1 MKHPMRNLKNSLYL
15 ILVLLTASCANVK
28 KVQVIQDALAVK
40 VVPDATALAEKVRLD
55 SLLMVK
61 GIVTN
66 IANNKIGF
74 STMNAKLKIDYE
86 TSSDKRNSITN
97 ISIQKDSC
105 IYITMRFDFGAIG
118 IKAFINKDS
127 IFLSFPQ
134 SKITER
140 HPLSYLQEL
149 IKIPLSYQTIEDLVI
164 GNPIFMD
171 SIDITSYKVMNERLH
186 VSFIGKLFKNLIILS
201 EDNSKLLELKLDDLD
216 MTKHRTCDIN
226 YSNHTLVKNTQFPL
240 YRTISINAQ
249 TKFDIGMEIKEFNF
263 DEPLKYTFT
272 IPKTG
277 RRK

>member
-1 MKHPMRNLKNSLYL
+1 MRNLKNSLYV

-40 VVPDATALAEKVRLD
+40 VVPDATALAEKARLD

-61 GIVTN
+61 AIVTN

-105 IYITMRFDFGAIG
+105 IYITMRFDLGAIG
-118 IKAFINKDS
+118 LKAFINKDS
-127 IFLSFPQ
+127 IFLTYPLT
-134 SKITER
+134 KKTER
-140 HPLSYLQEL
+140 HPLSYLQEVV
-149 IKIPLSYQTIEDLVI
+149 KIPLSYQTIEDLII

-171 SIDITSYKVMNERLH
+171 SIDIISYKVINERLQ
-186 VSFIGKLFKNLIILS
+186 VSLMGKLFKNLIILS
-201 EDNSKLLELKLDDLD
+201 EDNTKLVELKLDDVD
-216 MTKHRTCDIN
+216 AAKHRTCDII
-226 YSNHTLVKNTQFPL
+226 YSQHALVKNIQFPL
-240 YRTISINAQ
+240 NRNISINAQ
-249 TKFDIGMEIKEFNF
+249 TKLDIGMEIKEFNF
-263 DEPLKYTFT
+263 DEPLKYTFSV
-272 IPKTG
+272 PKIG

>member
-1 MKHPMRNLKNSLYL
+1 MRNLKNSLYV

-40 VVPDATALAEKVRLD
+40 VVPDATALAEKARLD

-61 GIVTN
+61 AIVTN

-105 IYITMRFDFGAIG
+105 IYITMRFDLGAIG
-118 IKAFINKDS
+118 LKAFINKDS
-127 IFLSFPQ
+127 IFLTFPLT
-134 SKITER
+134 KKTER
-140 HPLSYLQEL
+140 HPLSYLQEVV
-149 IKIPLSYQTIEDLVI
+149 KIPLSYQTIEDLII

-171 SIDITSYKVMNERLH
+171 SIDIVSYKVINERLQ
-186 VSFIGKLFKNLIILS
+186 VSLMGKLFKNLIILS
-201 EDNSKLLELKLDDLD
+201 EDNTKLVELKLDDVD
-216 MTKHRTCDIN
+216 AAKHRTCDII
-226 YSNHTLVKNTQFPL
+226 YSQHALVKNIQFPL
-240 YRTISINAQ
+240 NRNISINAQ
-249 TKFDIGMEIKEFNF
+249 TKLDIGMEIKEFNF
-263 DEPLKYTFT
+263 DEPLKYTFSV
-272 IPKTG
+272 PKIG